1 MNSGVTQ
8 QQAIAIRHRITAHRM
23 HGRGSSL
30 DAIAD
35 HLRVSKRSVSRYLE
49 KPCPDPLPTPERE
62 VHLEDFYLKG
72 ACGEFPEYDWV
83 SRSPSVQ
90 AECKAICQHCPVL
103 GDCRTYGLT
112 EGRDQCGIWGGL
124 TKNERE
130 REVARQRTDHDQHA
144 DPRPAVLSAT
154 QQGAA

>member
-1 MNSGVTQ
+1 
-8 QQAIAIRHRITAHRM
+8 M

-49 KPCPDPLPTPERE
+49 KPCPEPLPTPQRE

-83 SRSPSVQ
+83 SRSPGVQ
-90 AECKAICQHCPVL
+90 AECKAICQYCPVL
-103 GDCRTYGLT
+103 QECRTYGLT
-112 EGRDQCGIWGGL
+112 KGREHSGIWGGL

-130 REVARQRTDHDQHA
+130 REVARQRAAQDQRGGVR
-144 DPRPAVLSAT
+144 RPAVVSVK